1 MANPK
6 AAIEPERGFS
16 ALLDAVVLEST
27 DVSEFLTDLSVLA
40 AARLSPPG
48 TELECSTTLIRPRKA
63 GTVAGSSPRAARMD
77 EFQYRAGEG
86 PCLEAARTQQTV
98 YAGDLGRETRWPGY
112 RKATAGSGIGSV
124 LGVPIPLDGEAAAS
138 LNLYSAF
145 PDGFDAKARQA
156 AESFARQASRALR
169 LAVRIA
175 ALTDTAQNLRVA
187 MRSRTTINLAAG
199 IVMAQNRCSH
209 ETAID
214 ILMKASSI
222 RNTKLREVATAVVA
236 SAAQKGR

>member
-1 MANPK
+1 MANPE
-6 AAIEPERGFS
+6 AALEPERRFS

-27 DVSEFLTDLSVLA
+27 DVADFLTDLAVLA
-40 AARLSPPG
+40 VKRLSPPG
-48 TELECSTTLIRPRKA
+48 TPLEASTTLIRPRKA
-63 GTVAGSSPRAARMD
+63 GTVAGSSPQAARMD
-77 EFQYRAGEG
+77 ELQYRAGEG
-86 PCLEAARTQQTV
+86 PCLEAARTQRTV
-98 YAGDLGRETRWPGY
+98 YVSDLGRDTRWPEY
-112 RKATAGSGIGSV
+112 REATAGSGIRSV

-138 LNLYSAF
+138 LNLYSYL
-145 PDGFDAKARQA
+145 PDGFDDQAREA

-175 ALTDTAQNLRVA
+175 GLTDTARNLRAA
-187 MRSRTTINLAAG
+187 MRSRKTINLAAG
-199 IVMAQNRCSH
+199 IVMAQNGCSH

-222 RNTKLREVATAVVA
+222 RNTKLREVAAAVVA